1 MDEEYLKR
9 LGLSIARGVPQ
20 MATGFVDLAAL
31 PFTLTGLLE
40 PEQAVGSTAYL
51 TSKGLLPPP
60 QEGVIPETLEMLS
73 GSLSPQ
79 GAATGGLLALGTMA
93 GARGA
98 RTTSQ
103 TLKTAQDEA
112 MEVAQRNA
120 ALPVEQGGLGLPAN
134 NTAMDRARAMGF
146 ETPAYHGTNAD
157 ILAFDVRGKGKT
169 RGAGA
174 FFTDN
179 PLVAE
184 TYVTGSGG
192 GNIMPVMLRNDNLM
206 SVNARGANWN
216 DINTN
221 DLFYKRKPLTS
232 MFDELSPNTAT
243 TTDELGMFAKD
254 FGSRGIQV
262 RNVQDI
268 GPNTHV
274 FRAKEY
280 LKNKYGIDVA
290 EDWSNVT
297 GKQFAE
303 ARDAVDKMFKTQ
315 KSTVTALQDPSAIR
329 SRFAAFDPKR
339 SKESDIL
346 ASILAGLGLGSL
358 SLLGAEDEEQF

>member
-9 LGLSIARGVPQ
+9 LLFSVARGVPQ
-20 MATGFVDLAAL
+20 MATGFVDLASL
-31 PFTLTGLLE
+31 PFTMTGLLE

-60 QEGVIPETLEMLS
+60 QEGLLSETSEMLAS
-73 GSLSPQ
+73 AISPA
-79 GAATGGLLALGTMA
+79 GAAKTGLLGLGAIA

-98 RTTSQ
+98 KGVNKAI
-103 TLKTAQDEA
+103 KTAQDEA

-120 ALPVEQGGLGLPAN
+120 ALPVEQGGLGLSAD

-157 ILAFDVRGKGKT
+157 ILAFDVTGKGKT

-192 GNIMPVMLRNDNLM
+192 GNIMPVMLKNDNLM
-206 SVNARGANWN
+206 SVNARGANWG

-221 DLFYKRKPLTS
+221 DLFYKRKPLTA

-243 TTDELGMFAKD
+243 TTDELGMLAKD
-254 FGSRGIQV
+254 FGSKGIQI

-329 SRFAAFDPKR
+329 SQFAAFDPKR

-358 SLLGAEDEEQF
+358 SLLGTKEEEQF

>member
-1 MDEEYLKR
+1 
-9 LGLSIARGVPQ
+9 

-146 ETPAYHGTNAD
+146 DVDNPMYHGTASDFRRLDPNVMGEATGARTARE
-157 ILAFDVRGKGKT
+157 AFWTTDSPDVART
-169 RGAGA
+169 Y
-174 FFTDN
+174 
-179 PLVAE
+179 AE
-184 TYVTGSGG
+184 YSATGSKVRKLLDDADKAADLKQWNKYDDLVRQAESLEAAFVRDYGQG
-192 GNIMPVMLRNDNLM
+192 QNIMPMFGRRGDLRP
-206 SVNARGANWN
+206 VNMQGRSY
-216 DINTN
+216 D
-221 DLFYKRKPLTS
+221 
-232 MFDELSPNTAT
+232 
-243 TTDELGMFAKD
+243 D
-254 FGSRGIQV
+254 FGVSDEILEGLQ
-262 RNVQDI
+262 N
-268 GPNTHV
+268 
-274 FRAKEY
+274 A
-280 LKNKYGIDVA
+280 GIDNISGLELRA
-290 EDWSNVT
+290 LD
-297 GKQFAE
+297 
-303 ARDAVDKMFKTQ
+303 DAVGRTNLP
-315 KSTVTALQDPSAIR
+315 STHFGFTDPTAVR